1 MIRKFDAVNSLNLSQ
16 QEIEMARQDI
26 EQKKKLEME
35 RIQRLR
41 LEREKDEILNRQQ
54 RMASV

>member
-1 MIRKFDAVNSLNLSQ
+1 VIRKFDAVNSLNLSQ

-41 LEREKDEILNRQQ
+41 LEREKDEILNNK
-54 RMASV
+54 

>member
-1 MIRKFDAVNSLNLSQ
+1 VIRKFDAVNSLNLSQ

>member
-41 LEREKDEILNRQQ
+41 LEREKNEILNRQQ

>member
-41 LEREKDEILNRQQ
+41 LERENDEILNRQQ

>member
-1 MIRKFDAVNSLNLSQ
+1 VIRKFDAVNSLNLSQ

-26 EQKKKLEME
+26 EQKKKIEME